1 MPVLRSGAM
10 SAATEPD
17 SLEARLVS
25 TVGPLIRHL
34 LAHARRHPSWS
45 GSLTYQQYNVL
56 RMIDVEGPSAP
67 AEVARRLMVSA
78 PVVTRLAT
86 ALARAG
92 LLERQPD
99 QTDRRSTRLAL
110 TAAGRDRVRAMR
122 QDLLAAAGE
131 LLEPLPAERRE
142 AVAAALAE
150 LRVLLPGHERE
161 ATRRLEGAG

>member
-1 MPVLRSGAM
+1 
-10 SAATEPD
+10 
-17 SLEARLVS
+17 
-25 TVGPLIRHL
+25 
-34 LAHARRHPSWS
+34 
-45 GSLTYQQYNVL
+45 LTYQQYNVL
-56 RMIDVEGPSAP
+56 RMIDVEGPSP
-67 AEVARRLMVSA
+67 QAEVARRLMVTA

-86 ALARAG
+86 TLARAG

-99 QTDRRSTRLAL
+99 PIDRRSTRLAL

-122 QDLLAAAGE
+122 EDLLAAAGE

-161 ATRRLEGAG
+161 TARRPEEAG